1 MQAKSLSVSKS
12 KEKDVVCSIAADNRV
27 FHFDFTRSDL
37 YQFSDLLSAMRGYA
51 KLDYYDVEMH
61 VDCLEIQWRRN
72 NPHVITFAR
81 GYYDGEEWYDTSLV
95 LKICPVSV
103 GIIEKIA
110 VLVGDYIVPL
120 PMNYMLDFGKYA
132 GIQLHRADSEY
143 IRWLAGYSVA
153 KSTRRYRRG
162 FSAPDDYYRE
172 YAAPTLD
179 LLFMVPQEMDHA
191 WLTTL
196 RLHPQAVRC
205 ARLYIAGECI
215 TPKGRMLVGNIG
227 RNFETMRVCAV
238 CKCVILSGCACD
250 RTPKHSLV
258 RTLFD
263 WMSPELLHMLAFY
276 LSYGTL
282 QIFADNYS
290 RGSLAIQ
297 SLGRWKSTPYEDLLD
312 YWVQV
317 HHRNPRHYEA
327 IVGSTRRTK

>member
-27 FHFDFTRSDL
+27 AHFDFTRSDL
-37 YQFSDLLSAMRGYA
+37 YQFSDLLSAMRGHA
-51 KLDYYDVEMH
+51 KFDYYDVEMH

-95 LKICPVSV
+95 LKICPISI

-120 PMNYMLDFGKYA
+120 PMNYMLDFGKSA
-132 GIQLHRADSEY
+132 GVQLHRADSGY
-143 IRWLAGYSVA
+143 VRWLAGYITQKRVR
-153 KSTRRYRRG
+153 RRYRN
-162 FSAPDDYYRE
+162 DDEDCRE
-172 YAAPTLD
+172 AAAPTLD

-205 ARLYIAGECI
+205 ARLYIAGECNVQ
-215 TPKGRMLVGNIG
+215 KGRMLVGNIG
-227 RNFETMRVCAV
+227 RDFDTMRVCVV
-238 CKCVILSGCACD
+238 CKCVIISDCACN
-250 RTPKHSLV
+250 RMIKRSFVKTF
-258 RTLFD
+258 FD

-290 RGSLAIQ
+290 RGSIAIQ

-317 HHRNPRHYEA
+317 HHRNPRHYES